1 MTKEEKLLQE
11 IERLKREGSTLSK
24 RRDRLRW
31 SWLPMLLI
39 VPAAWFGGLIIALI
53 TALATFSY
61 FGVTA
66 YIVYV
71 RRFAIQQEIKEIRSY
86 IQRLHAP
93 PREPRPLS
101 PLGSGLNRYR
111 RES

>member
-1 MTKEEKLLQE
+1 MTKEEKLIEE

-31 SWLPMLLI
+31 SWLSMLLI
-39 VPAAWFGGLIIALI
+39 IPAAWLGGLLTALI
-53 TALATFSY
+53 TGLVTVSY

-71 RRFAIQQEIKEIRSY
+71 RRFAIQQEIKEIQSY
-86 IQRLHAP
+86 IDRLHAP
-93 PREPRPLS
+93 KRETRPRA
-101 PLGSGLNRYR
+101 PLGAGLNRYR
-111 RES
+111 R